1 MMSSKPLPTKFGNQ
15 GKGSTW
21 NQKEQDK
28 QIIVSLWASGLT
40 PTEIMQRAKAEFN
53 IKVSVGQIYQY
64 SKALKWQPLIKK
76 IKQETYSDLA
86 SVAGSHKKVRLQRHE
101 SIYEMAVKKKDL
113 KHALAATE
121 NQRKEMEG
129 GGDFNLTLNQFN
141 GLSDEELEIKKKEA
155 YEKLARIQKGVIQIE
170 QSTDQANSVGS

>member
-1 MMSSKPLPTKFGNQ
+1 MKRQPTKLPAGFGNQ

-21 NQKEQDK
+21 NQKEGDK
-28 QIIVSLWASGLT
+28 QLIVSLWAAGLT
-40 PTEIMQRAKAEFN
+40 PTEIVERARTEHN
-53 IKVSVGQIYQY
+53 IKVTIQQIYSY

-76 IKQETYSDLA
+76 IRQETYSDLA

-101 SIYEMAVKKKDL
+101 TIYEMALKKKDL

-129 GGDFNLTLNQFN
+129 GGDFNLTMNQYN
-141 GLSDEELEIKKKEA
+141 LLSDEELEFKKKEVM
-155 YEKLARIQKGVIQIE
+155 ERIARSQKGVIQIE
-170 QSTDQANSVGS
+170 QPTN